1 MLLCLSLR
9 ETKVFTPRVNK
20 GSYIIHSHLPA
31 SVQGSPLDVAPDALL
46 REEGYLDATGA
57 AEDQHVLFKV
67 DDASKTTELV
77 EAQQ

>member
-31 SVQGSPLDVAPDALL
+31 AVEGSPLDVAPDALL
-46 REEGYLDATGA
+46 LEEGYLDATGPSKY
-57 AEDQHVLFKV
+57 EDVLLQIY
-67 DDASKTTELV
+67 DAFETTELV
-77 EAQQ
+77 EAQ